1 MQLTAEKDAHI
12 TEAQVTIRQLESET
26 ERLRDAATR

>member
-12 TEAQVTIRQLESET
+12 TEAEATIRQFESET
-26 ERLRDAATR
+26 ERLRDAAAR